1 MYLAVLTNQYNT
13 EQYPDPYK
21 FIPERFDPKSEYYKS
36 ANGENRHPMSYV
48 PFSFGNRKCLGMVF
62 AIMEMKTILAY
73 FVTKLEYEIPEELLN
88 NPEVRYGIFTN
99 FKLPLKIV
107 KKL

>member
-1 MYLAVLTNQYNT
+1 MIAMLSTQYNSK
-13 EQYPDPYK
+13 EFIEPFK
-21 FIPERFDPKSEYYKS
+21 FLPERFDPKSKYYKT
-36 ANGENRHPMSYV
+36 ADGESRHPFSYI
-48 PFSFGNRKCLGMVF
+48 PFSFGPRKCPGMTL
-62 AIMEMKTILAY
+62 AILEIKTILAY
-73 FVTKLEYEIPEELLN
+73 MVTKLEYEIDEKLLN